1 MADLSQTRANVKL
14 GQSANARSRTAGET
28 LLQGMPYYI
37 SSSDNLA
44 YQCDA
49 NDGVAKAEAVGI
61 AMTPAS
67 ANGAFWGVEDRDV
80 LIDPGATLVVGETY
94 AVSATKGAIC
104 PLSDITSGQFPT
116 RLGVATT
123 TALLKVGIQPAGVAK
138 A

>member
-14 GQSANARSRTAGET
+14 AQSANARSRTAGET
-28 LLQGMPYYI
+28 ISQGMPYYI
-37 SSSDNLA
+37 KSSDNLA

-49 NDGVAKAEAVGI
+49 NVTVDEANAVGI

-80 LIDPGATLVVGETY
+80 LIDLGATLAVGTVY
-94 AVSATKGAIC
+94 AVSATKGAIA
-104 PLSDITSGQFPT
+104 PIADITTGQFPT
-116 RLGVATT
+116 VLGVATT
-123 TALLKVGIQPAGVAK
+123 TANLKLNIQPAGVAK

>member
-1 MADLSQTRANVKL
+1 MADLSQTRASVKL
-14 GQSANARSRTAGET
+14 GSEAFARSRVAGESIS
-28 LLQGMPYYI
+28 QGMPYYI
-37 SSSDNLA
+37 AAADNLA

-49 NDGVAKAEAVGI
+49 NDGIEKANAAGI

-67 ANGAFWGVEDRDV
+67 TNGQFWGIEDRDV
-80 LIDPGATLVVGETY
+80 LIDPGATLAVGETY

-104 PLSDITSGQFPT
+104 LLSDITSGQFPT

-123 TALLKVGIQPAGVAK
+123 TALLKLGIQAAGVAK